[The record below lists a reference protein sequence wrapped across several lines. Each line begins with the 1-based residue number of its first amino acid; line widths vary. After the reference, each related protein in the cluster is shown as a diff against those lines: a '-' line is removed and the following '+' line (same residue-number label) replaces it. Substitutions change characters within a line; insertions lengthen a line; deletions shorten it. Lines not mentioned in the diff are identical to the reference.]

1 MIANL
6 IILDLLENARIS
18 PAAAYR
24 LDKENTALP
33 SATRSNPTTSNCSNL
48 YAGTLSGSA
57 CIISTAQTRK
67 KLKQKAGRSRSP
79 PLVYCT

>member
-48 YAGTLSGSA
+48 YAGTPMGSA
-57 CIISTAQTRK
+57 CIISTAQIWK
-67 KLKQKAGRSRSP
+67 GLKLKASRSPLP